1 MKCKRQRCPNVA
13 GTRGLCNKH
22 YAQFRAERERY
33 GIAAYVAPDRAA
45 AHLQRLIDAGLNR
58 GQVARLS
65 GVNDMSLHNLQTRRY
80 DTIRVETEQ
89 KLLAVP
95 LPGAPFAVA
104 SGRSRVDSTG
114 TVRRLRALIAM
125 GYTQKFLAYRLDTHE
140 PNLAQIVIGNHPL
153 VLARTGRQVHELY
166 RELSQQLPD
175 PLSTR
180 SVRRARANGWLA
192 PIWWDD
198 DTIDDPAANPAKRG
212 SRLSFVDRY
221 AELVDI
227 GTPAMDIPRRLG
239 ITARSVQRCLNRHD
253 MHVPDGIN
261 ELASEELRAEKA
273 ARAAGRQS
281 NQQEE
286 YLAS

>member
-65 GVNDMSLHNLQTRRY
+65 GVNDLSLHNLQTRRY

-125 GYTQKFLAYRLDTHE
+125 GYTQKFLAHRLGTHE

-153 VLARTGRQVHELY
+153 VLARTGRQVQELY

-180 SVRRARANGWLA
+180 SVRRAKANGWLA

-212 SRLSFVDRY
+212 SRPSFTERY
-221 AELVDI
+221 IELCELGV
-227 GTPAMDIPRRLG
+227 PAIRIPEKMG
-239 ITARSVQRCLNRHD
+239 ITARSVQRCLTKSKLP
-253 MHVPDGIN
+253 VPSEIN
-261 ELASEELRAEKA
+261 WLASEENQRVKA
-273 ARAAGRQS
+273 TRAAM
-281 NQQEE
+281 
-286 YLAS
+286 AVPA